1 MEEQGMIVEGFAF
14 ASQEAASLAQR
25 EAESI
30 QYVKSQ
36 MNMKSPRMALEVY
49 RKLTQEEVFETPVG
63 IAFLKELRDYLLA
76 QPEIQEELA
85 PVQTQKMGAV
95 LAGRQAG
102 EMEMASLYDD
112 KLRQAKERVRSM
124 EQKKKQ
130 AEQNLNKKKNSLRF
144 SLFFNLFLILVVVGM
159 VSITLVDDNPN
170 ILNYEEKILD
180 KYSAWES
187 ELDEREQELK
197 KREQSLK
204 ESGQNP

>member
-1 MEEQGMIVEGFAF
+1 
-14 ASQEAASLAQR
+14 
-25 EAESI
+25 
-30 QYVKSQ
+30 
-36 MNMKSPRMALEVY
+36 MKSPRMALEVY

-130 AEQNLNKKKNSLRF
+130 AEQNLNKKKNTLRF

-180 KYSAWES
+180 KYSAWET
-187 ELDEREQELK
+187 ELDEREQDLK

-204 ESGQNP
+204 EPGQNP

>member
-1 MEEQGMIVEGFAF
+1 MIVEGFAF

>member
-187 ELDEREQELK
+187 ELDEREQDLK

>member
-63 IAFLKELRDYLLA
+63 IAFLKERRDYLLA